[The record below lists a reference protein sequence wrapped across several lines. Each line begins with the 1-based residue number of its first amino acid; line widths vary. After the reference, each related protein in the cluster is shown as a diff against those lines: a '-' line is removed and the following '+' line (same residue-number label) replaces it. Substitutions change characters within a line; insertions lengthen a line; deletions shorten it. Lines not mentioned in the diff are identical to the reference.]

1 MHNHRRYQSISCN
14 IKEATKW
21 RKVRWT
27 KANTIIKSAFLLLW
41 PLILT
46 PGMPSRSLARFS
58 DIPHW
63 TLSRRCGFLSDKKTD
78 LELFLFLFLSQV
90 HLKRTSLQRNKCLLD
105 VKVRQLVTE
114 VLKYGTLFGFLFFFK
129 SFCSPA
135 SSIGIG
141 WVCVVTFLICFVKL
155 KFPCFEG
162 EKFSIDTEIK
172 DSLAA

>member
-114 VLKYGTLFGFLFFFK
+114 VLKYGTLFEVSFFFQVLLL
-129 SFCSPA
+129 SCLIHWYWLGLRGYIFDLFCIAEIPLFW
-135 SSIGIG
+135 G
-141 WVCVVTFLICFVKL
+141 WEVFNWYWN
-155 KFPCFEG
+155 
-162 EKFSIDTEIK
+162 
-172 DSLAA
+172 

>member
-1 MHNHRRYQSISCN
+1 MHNHWRYQSISCD
-14 IKEATKW
+14 IKEATKR

-27 KANTIIKSAFLLLW
+27 KASTIIKSAFLLLW

-78 LELFLFLFLSQV
+78 LEVFLFLFLSQV

-105 VKVRQLVTE
+105 VKVRAGHRSPKIWNSLWFPFSSSTFALLPHPLVLVGCAWLHFWF
-114 VLKYGTLFGFLFFFK
+114 VL
-129 SFCSPA
+129 
-135 SSIGIG
+135 
-141 WVCVVTFLICFVKL
+141 
-155 KFPCFEG
+155 
-162 EKFSIDTEIK
+162 
-172 DSLAA
+172 